1 MVGIQEFDFATGKVL
16 NPNRRQAII
25 LAADAADADLI
36 KDQLRQKH
44 YKLLGVVDNVR
55 TALEKVGLHKVGI
68 LFLDADVEG
77 ANATELAQ
85 IIMKKYPE
93 FNVVLMTEKATK
105 ELLVE
110 VQKLGAAGFLLKP
123 LTSEAVDKVLSRIK

>member
-1 MVGIQEFDFATGKVL
+1 MAIQEFDFASGKVL

-25 LAADAADADLI
+25 LATDAADADLL
-36 KDQLRQKH
+36 KEELRQKH
-44 YKLLGVVDNVR
+44 YKLLGMVDNVR
-55 TALEKVGLHKVGI
+55 SALEKVGLHKAGI
-68 LFLDADVEG
+68 LFLDADIEG
-77 ANATELAQ
+77 TNAIELMQ

-123 LTSEAVDKVLSRIK
+123 LTSEAVVKVLSRIK

>member
-1 MVGIQEFDFATGKVL
+1 VAIQEFDFTTGKVL
-16 NPNRRQAII
+16 NPNRRQAIV
-25 LAADAADADLI
+25 LASDAADSDLI
-36 KDQLRQKH
+36 KEQLRQKH

-68 LFLDADVEG
+68 LFLDADIEG
-77 ANATELAQ
+77 INATELMQ
-85 IIMKKYPE
+85 MIMKKYPE

-105 ELLVE
+105 EMLVE

-123 LTSEAVDKVLSRIK
+123 LASEAIEKVLSRIK